1 MIGSQGSVM
10 RKTTVK
16 PKIKKTSRGNNA
28 SNPSWSKFTWRS
40 FPIKQQPVWPDKGV
54 YEETLKKLSG
64 LPALVFA
71 GETRMLKQNLAD
83 AQEGK
88 AFVLQAGDCA
98 EDFSRCNG
106 PRIHDLLKVILKMS
120 IIIAYAG
127 EKKVIKIGR
136 IAGQY
141 AKPRSSDTEIIGGLK
156 IPIYRGDM
164 VNSPE
169 PDLKA
174 RIPDPRRILEGY
186 FRAAATLNL
195 VRAFTKGGYAALD
208 KIKSWSDASF
218 GSFPASRKYDEL
230 VNGIKKAVSFTTAMG
245 IDIKS
250 PQFNEITMYTSHEA
264 LLLEY
269 EEALTRIDTT
279 TDDWYD
285 TSAHMLW
292 IGDRTRQ
299 ADGAHVE
306 FLRGVGN
313 PLGVKIG
320 PDYAIEDIKRLI
332 QKLNPA
338 NESGRITLIT
348 RFSAGKIKALLPR
361 LVSEMKREGFRVV
374 WLCDPM
380 HGNTFV
386 NKQSQKTRKYQDIL
400 GEIKCFWQIH
410 QAMGTTAAGVHLE
423 LTGDNVTECI
433 GGNRKLLDKH
443 LKLNYQ
449 TNCDPRLN
457 AEQAVELAFE
467 IAEIISC

>member
-1 MIGSQGSVM
+1 MPAM
-10 RKTTVK
+10 K
-16 PKIKKTSRGNNA
+16 KKTAQSKTKKISCTGRIP
-28 SNPSWSKFTWRS
+28 NPEWTKFSWRS
-40 FPIKQQPVWPDKGV
+40 FPIRQQPVWPDKRIC
-54 YEETLKKLSG
+54 ENTLKRLAG

-71 GETRMLKQNLAD
+71 GETRMLKQDLAE
-83 AQEGK
+83 AQEGRT
-88 AFVLQAGDCA
+88 FVLQAGDCA
-98 EDFSRCNG
+98 EDFSRCSG

-127 EKKVIKIGR
+127 EKRVVKIGR

-141 AKPRSSDTEIIGGLK
+141 AKPRSSDMETIGGLT
-156 IPIYRGDM
+156 IPSYRGDM

-169 PDLKA
+169 ASPEA
-174 RIPDPRRILEGY
+174 RIPDPHRILEGY

-208 KIKSWSDASF
+208 KIRSWSDASF

-230 VNGIKKAVSFTTAMG
+230 VNGIKKAINFTTAMG

-279 TDDWYD
+279 TGDWYD

-299 ADGAHVE
+299 SNGAHAE

-313 PLGVKIG
+313 ALGVKVG
-320 PDYAIEDIKRLI
+320 PDFDIDDLRRLI
-332 QKLNPA
+332 QKINPK
-338 NESGRITLIT
+338 NEPGRLALIT
-348 RFSAGKIKALLPR
+348 RFGARKIKSLLPN
-361 LVSEMKREGFRVV
+361 LLREITKEGLNVV

-380 HGNTFV
+380 HGNTYT
-386 NKQSQKTRKYQDIL
+386 NRQSQKTRKYEDIL
-400 GEIKCFWQIH
+400 MEIRNFWHIH
-410 QAMGTTAAGVHLE
+410 KAEGTIAGGVHLE

-433 GGNRKLLDKH
+433 GGNRKLLDKDLH
-443 LKLNYQ
+443 LNYQ
-449 TNCDPRLN
+449 TTCDPRLN
-457 AEQAVELAFE
+457 AEQSVELAFE
-467 IAEIISC
+467 IAGILRS

>member
-1 MIGSQGSVM
+1 MKKKIVKQKTEKIIR
-10 RKTTVK
+10 RKIV
-16 PKIKKTSRGNNA
+16 
-28 SNPSWSKFTWRS
+28 SNPEWTKFSWRS
-40 FPIKQQPVWPDKGV
+40 FPIKQQPVWPDKAICEDV
-54 YEETLKKLSG
+54 FKNLSS

-71 GETRMLKQNLAD
+71 GETRMLKQDLAE
-83 AQEGK
+83 AMEGK

-127 EKKVIKIGR
+127 AQRVIKIGR

-141 AKPRSSDTEIIGGLK
+141 AKPRSSAIEKIGNLEI
-156 IPIYRGDM
+156 PSYRGDM

-169 PDLKA
+169 PTMEA

-208 KIKSWSDASF
+208 KIRSWSDASF

-230 VNGIKKAVSFTTAMG
+230 VNGIKKAINFTSAMG
-245 IDIKS
+245 IDIKT
-250 PQFNEITMYTSHEA
+250 PQFNEITMFTSHEA

-279 TDDWYD
+279 TGDWYD

-299 ADGAHVE
+299 PDGAHVE

-313 PLGVKIG
+313 PVGIKIG
-320 PDYAIEDIKRLI
+320 PDYKINEIKKLI
-332 QKLNPA
+332 QKLNPS
-338 NESGRITLIT
+338 NEPGRLTLIT
-348 RFSAGKIKALLPR
+348 RFGAQKIKSLLPA
-361 LVSEMKREGFRVV
+361 LIKEIQREGFKVV

-380 HGNTFV
+380 HGNTYT
-386 NKQSQKTRKYQDIL
+386 NKHLQKTRKYEDIL
-400 GEIKCFWQIH
+400 DEIKCFWQMH
-410 QAMGTTAAGVHLE
+410 EAMATTAGGVHLE

-433 GGNRKLLDKH
+433 GGNRKLRDKD

-467 IAEIISC
+467 IAEILRIIT

>member
-1 MIGSQGSVM
+1 M
-10 RKTTVK
+10 KEKTVK
-16 PKIKKTSRGNNA
+16 PKTKKTIRGSKT
-28 SNPSWSKFTWRS
+28 SNSGWTKFTWRS
-40 FPIKQQPVWPDKGV
+40 FPIRQQPVWPDKRV
-54 YEETLKKLSG
+54 CDDTLNRLAG

-71 GETRMLKQNLAD
+71 GETRMLKQDIRAAL
-83 AQEGK
+83 EGK

-98 EDFSRCNG
+98 EDFSRCSG

-127 EKKVIKIGR
+127 EKRVVKIGR

-141 AKPRSSDTEIIGGLK
+141 AKPRSSDTEKIGSTEILS
-156 IPIYRGDM
+156 YRGDM

-169 PDLKA
+169 PTLEA
-174 RIPDPRRILEGY
+174 RMPDPRRILEGY

-208 KIKSWSDASF
+208 RIRSWSDASF
-218 GSFPASRKYDEL
+218 GSYPSNRNYDEL
-230 VNGIKKAVSFTTAMG
+230 VNGIKKAINFTTAIG
-245 IDIKS
+245 IDIKA
-250 PQFNEITMYTSHEA
+250 PQLNEINMFTSHEA

-269 EEALTRIDTT
+269 EEAMTRIDTT
-279 TDDWYD
+279 TGDWYD

-299 ADGAHVE
+299 ANGAHAE

-320 PDYAIEDIKRLI
+320 PNYDIDEIKRLI
-332 QKLNPA
+332 QKLNPV
-338 NESGRITLIT
+338 NEPGRLTLIT
-348 RFSAGKIKALLPR
+348 RFGVNKIQSLMPKLLNDI
-361 LVSEMKREGFRVV
+361 KREGFMVA

-380 HGNTFV
+380 HGNTYV
-386 NKQSQKTRKYQDIL
+386 NKYSQKTRKYEDIL
-400 GEIKCFWQIH
+400 QEIREFWQIH
-410 QAMGTTAAGVHLE
+410 QAEGTIAGGVHLE

-433 GGNRKLLDKH
+433 GGNRQLLDRE
-443 LKLNYQ
+443 LNLNYQ

-457 AEQAVELAFE
+457 AEQSVDLAFE
-467 IAEIISC
+467 IAKILLP